1 MKEQTMH
8 SAHDGQDAMNAAIGT
23 PQEHYEA
30 LLDDVYPWMMGPF
43 DVKAEEQQALFA
55 RLGITPRGCGH
66 ALDLGCGPGYQSV
79 ALARL
84 GFEVTGLDT
93 SRKLLD
99 LMAQQTMH
107 LHVRGVVGDIAHLRD
122 LAPGPWSVA
131 VCMGDTI
138 THLPSKEAVRHML
151 RDLSATLEQGASV
164 VIGYRDMS
172 VLPQGLD
179 RFIPVKADEGR
190 VAHCF
195 LEHESEDTYLAHD
208 IVYTR
213 EVGTWRFAKGCY
225 RKLRLGADWLTAELA
240 ACGLTVRHREVERGM
255 TRLVAG

>member
-1 MKEQTMH
+1 VMSET
-8 SAHDGQDAMNAAIGT
+8 IGT
-23 PQEHYEA
+23 AQEHYEA
-30 LLDDVYPWMMGPF
+30 ILDDVYPWMMGPF
-43 DVKAEEQQALFA
+43 DVKADEQQALFA
-55 RLGITPRGCGH
+55 RLGMTPRGCAR

-107 LHVRGVVGDIAHLRD
+107 LHVRGVVGDIGRLRD
-122 LAPGPWSVA
+122 LAPGPWSVV

-138 THLPSKEAVRHML
+138 THLPSKEAVRQML
-151 RDLSATLEQGASV
+151 RDVTPMLEPGASL

-179 RFIPVKADEGR
+179 RFIPVKADDGR

-213 EVGTWRFAKGCY
+213 EGSAWRFAKGCY
-225 RKLRLGADWLTAELA
+225 RKLRLNADWLAAELA

>member
-1 MKEQTMH
+1 VMSEM
-8 SAHDGQDAMNAAIGT
+8 IGT
-23 PQEHYEA
+23 AQEHYEA
-30 LLDDVYPWMMGPF
+30 ILDDVYPWMVGPF
-43 DVKAEEQQALFA
+43 DVKADEQQALFA
-55 RLGITPRGCGH
+55 RLGITPRGCAR

-107 LHVRGVVGDIAHLRD
+107 LHVRGVVGDIEHLRD
-122 LAPGPWSVA
+122 LAPGPWAAV

-138 THLPSKEAVRHML
+138 THLPSKEAVRQML
-151 RDLSATLEQGASV
+151 RDLTPMLEPGASV
-164 VIGYRDMS
+164 AISYRDMS

-179 RFIPVKADEGR
+179 RFIPVKADEER

-208 IVYTR
+208 IVYSR
-213 EVGTWRFAKGCY
+213 LDGVWRFAKGCY
-225 RKLRLGADWLTAELA
+225 RKLRLNADWLCDELA
-240 ACGLTVRHREVERGM
+240 ACGLSVRHREVERGM